1 LPRVNVLVIGAGA
14 IGGLFGGLLSRE
26 ARVVLHGHHGPYQVP
41 RGGLVLSD
49 ETGATELV
57 ITTIAEAIP
66 PGEDYDLI
74 IVATKA
80 TANRKVAMSLRA
92 HLGERTRV
100 LILQNGMGNE
110 EVFGRAVRREKI
122 LRGVVYEGV
131 VRQNANRIVW
141 WGKGVT
147 YIGHYFFPSQSL
159 EDPYLVELT
168 NLLAAC
174 GLKARVAADI
184 RREVWKKLI
193 INAAMNPLGAI
204 TGCENRALVENRDTR
219 ELLGLLVREGERAAR
234 IEGYTFDLLSKVEDL
249 ARRTGRN
256 LNSMLQDFRRGRRS
270 EIEFLNGFLVRY
282 AEAHNEELPHHRSMT
297 LLVRAIEAQYD

>member
-1 LPRVNVLVIGAGA
+1 MNILVIGAGA
-14 IGGLFGGLLSRE
+14 IGSLFGGLLSRE
-26 ARVVLHGHHGPYQVP
+26 ARVVLHGPHGAVAIP
-41 RGGLVLSD
+41 RPCLSLAD
-49 ETGATELV
+49 EENTNDV
-57 ITTIAEAIP
+57 NITTFAEGLP
-66 PGEDYDLI
+66 HGEEYDLV

-80 TANRKVAMSLRA
+80 TANRKVALSLRS
-92 HLGERTRV
+92 HLGERTHV
-100 LILQNGMGNE
+100 LLLQNGMGNE
-110 EVFGRAVRREKI
+110 DVFGRAVRREKI

-131 VRQNANRIVW
+131 VRQSPSRIVW

-147 YIGHYFFPSQSL
+147 YLGYYFYPSQSL
-159 EDPYLVELT
+159 EDSYLVD
-168 NLLAAC
+168 LARLMGAS

-234 IEGYTFDLLSKVEDL
+234 IEGYTFDLVGKVEDL

-256 LNSMLQDFRRGRRS
+256 LNSMLQDFRRGKRS
-270 EIEFLNGFLVRY
+270 EIEFLNGFLIRY
-282 AEAHNEELPHHRSMT
+282 AEAHNEDLPHNRSLT

>member
-1 LPRVNVLVIGAGA
+1 MPRVNILVIGAGA
-14 IGGLFGGLLSRE
+14 IGSLFGGLLSRE
-26 ARVVLHGHHGPYQVP
+26 ARVVLHGPHGAIAIP
-41 RGGLVLSD
+41 RAGLSLTD
-49 ETGATELV
+49 EEQGREES
-57 ITTIAEAIP
+57 ITTLAEGLPA
-66 PGEDYDLI
+66 GEEYDLV

-80 TANRKVAMSLRA
+80 TANRKVALGLRS
-92 HLGERTRV
+92 HLGEHTRV
-100 LILQNGMGNE
+100 LLLQNGMGNE
-110 EVFGRAVRREKI
+110 DVFGRAVRREKI

-131 VRQNANRIVW
+131 AHQNPARVLW

-147 YIGHYFFPSQSL
+147 YLGYYFFPSQSL
-159 EDPYLVELT
+159 EDPHLVDIAR
-168 NLLAAC
+168 LLGAC

-219 ELLGLLVREGERAAR
+219 ELLGVLVREGERAAR
-234 IEGYTFDLLSKVEDL
+234 IEGYTFDLVGKVEDL

-256 LNSMLQDFRRGRRS
+256 LNSMLQDFRRGKRS
-270 EIEFLNGFLVRY
+270 EIEFLNGFLIRY
-282 AEAHNEELPHHRSMT
+282 AEAHNEDLAYHRSLT